1 MINLTNKGGNMSTKI
16 ALTENG
22 INTRSVF
29 KQEITEEI
37 LEEIRKTAS
46 KPKPV
51 FVGYAQIG
59 GETLKKVIYK

>member
-1 MINLTNKGGNMSTKI
+1 MATKI
-16 ALTENG
+16 ALIGNG

-29 KQEITEEI
+29 KQKIAEEILEEI
-37 LEEIRKTAS
+37 LEEIRKAAS
-46 KPKPV
+46 KPKPA

>member
-1 MINLTNKGGNMSTKI
+1 MITKI
-16 ALTENG
+16 ALTGNG

-29 KQEITEEI
+29 KQKNAEEI

-46 KPKPV
+46 KPKPL

-59 GETLKKVIYK
+59 GETLKKVICE